1 MPSPATAP
9 APAAPAAARR
19 RRWGQLVLPGVLV
32 VVGVA
37 GVVDASTIA
46 VPVSASSVGPR
57 AVPYAVG
64 ALLVVTG
71 LVVAVDVL
79 RGRAGQVEDG
89 EDVDADRSVDW
100 RAVLG
105 LTGSFAAMVLLMEP
119 LGWPVAG
126 TVLFAGA
133 ALSLGARSPVRATV
147 VAALLA
153 VTVHVVFTQGLG
165 VFLPAGPLEGVPG
178 FG

>member
-1 MPSPATAP
+1 MSTPATTP
-9 APAAPAAARR
+9 TRAAPAGGRR
-19 RRWGQLVLPGVLV
+19 RPWGQLALPAVLV
-32 VVGVA
+32 AVGVA
-37 GVVDASTIA
+37 GVVDARTIT
-46 VPVSASSVGPR
+46 VPISASSVGPR

-71 LVVAVDVL
+71 LLVAVDVL

-105 LTGSFAAMVLLMEP
+105 LTASFAVMVVLIEP

-126 TVLFAGA
+126 TVLFAGV
-133 ALSLGARSPVRATV
+133 ALSLGARSPVRATL
-147 VAALLA
+147 VAAVLA